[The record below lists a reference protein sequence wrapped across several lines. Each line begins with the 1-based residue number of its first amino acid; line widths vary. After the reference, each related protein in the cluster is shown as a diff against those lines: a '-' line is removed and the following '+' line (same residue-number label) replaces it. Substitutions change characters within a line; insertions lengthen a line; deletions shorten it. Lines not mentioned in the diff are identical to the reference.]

1 MEKFIVTTGKTIDLA
16 VTAALQQLG
25 MDRDSVSVEVLENA
39 KSGFLGIGASPA
51 KVKVTYEVPDEPKKP
66 EAPMSV
72 LSSASRSKPKER
84 PEITSSIISR
94 PGKKIEPEE
103 QQPAR
108 RERRPRQERRKP
120 QNAETPKQQEKPAEK
135 PARPEK
141 QERPQA
147 PKQEKPRAPRPE
159 KAEKQQPAPAAPKEY
174 APAPE
179 GSMEE
184 KIEKFLTGLLTHMN
198 STAVPHAYRTEEGGY
213 RAELVGGDVGMLI
226 GRRGETLDAI
236 QQLTNYSINRGG
248 ESKRARVQIDAE
260 NYREKREESLE
271 RLAQKVAGKVVKYR
285 RNVTLEPMNSYER
298 HVIHTAL
305 QDTQYITTFSIGT
318 EPNRRVVVSYD
329 RTKQ

>member
-94 PGKKIEPEE
+94 PGRKIEPEE

-159 KAEKQQPAPAAPKEY
+159 KPQQPAPAAPKEY

-198 STAVPHAYRTEEGGY
+198 STAVPHAYRTEEGSY

-236 QQLTNYSINRGG
+236 QQLTNYSINRGS
-248 ESKRARVQIDAE
+248 EKNRARVQVDAE
-260 NYREKREESLE
+260 NYREKREQSLE
-271 RLAQKVAGKVVKYR
+271 RLAEKVAGKVTKYR
-285 RNVTLEPMNSYER
+285 RNVTLEPMNAYER

-305 QDTQYITTFSIGT
+305 QDTPSVTTFSIGT

-329 RTKQ
+329 RTKV